1 MIVISPG
8 HKLLNNPSKHCSL
21 FYMERWWIRP
31 TIKNADSYRLYLDLL
46 AELSLQGSREET
58 AAKLASGRMRT
69 YCEDKACLIMRKSHY
84 E

>member
-8 HKLLNNPSKHCSL
+8 HKLLNNPSMHSFKWKDGEL
-21 FYMERWWIRP
+21 DPQLKVLIP
-31 TIKNADSYRLYLDLL
+31 TDLL